1 MLRFL
6 SALILAFAPVGP
18 AWSQDSLA
26 KEWTKAK
33 AAQAKALNKTAYAG
47 SEAAGKAKDAT
58 TAAAVK
64 AKGQVKPAEFQA
76 TIIRVIDGDSL
87 VVKKANRKALE
98 IRLYGIDA
106 PEWGQEGGAEATA
119 ALRPLRGRTV
129 TIREM
134 DTDAYSRTVALVG
147 LEGESVNLRQAALGH
162 AWHYARY
169 CQEQPICGEIKKA
182 EARAREMKR
191 GLWAGEPIAPWI
203 WRR

>member
-6 SALILAFAPVGP
+6 SALILALAPVGP
-18 AWSQDSLA
+18 AWPQESPG
-26 KEWTKAK
+26 WTKA
-33 AAQAKALNKTAYAG
+33 APAEALSKTADAG
-47 SEAAGKAKDAT
+47 SETAGQAKEARAGAAGK
-58 TAAAVK
+58 VK
-64 AKGQVKPAEFQA
+64 IKPAEFQA

-87 VVKKANRKALE
+87 LVRKANRKVLE

-119 ALRPLRGRTV
+119 ALRPIRGRTV

-134 DTDAYSRTVALVG
+134 DKDAYSRTVALVG
-147 LEGESVNLRQAALGH
+147 LEGQSVNLRQAALGH

-169 CQEQPICGEIKKA
+169 CQEQPICGKIKKA

-191 GLWAGEPIAPWI
+191 GLWAGDPVAPWI